1 MKFLADMGVSSTV
14 VQILRA
20 SGYDA
25 THLRDQGLQR
35 LPDPAIVEKARQEE
49 RIILT
54 FDLDFGDLLAGSG
67 EALPS
72 VVIFRLRNTTP
83 EFVAARLLEILAER
97 GEYLAAGAIAI
108 VQDTRYRLRRLPMES
123 AEF

>member
-1 MKFLADMGVSSTV
+1 MGVSSTV

-25 THLRDQGLQR
+25 DHLREQGLQR

-54 FDLDFGDLLAGSG
+54 FDLDFGDLLASG
-67 EALPS
+67 
-72 VVIFRLRNTTP
+72 
-83 EFVAARLLEILAER
+83 
-97 GEYLAAGAIAI
+97 G
-108 VQDTRYRLRRLPMES
+108 
-123 AEF
+123 